1 MGGDNNQ
8 DVRTRGGAIPLYHK
22 FVEQAMKL
30 NPRYLTMI
38 IPSRW
43 FSGGRALDDF
53 REKMLNDSRIS
64 KLIDYPISSEC
75 FPNLEIKGGVCYFL
89 WERDFNDLC
98 EVETRRGQIVSVM
111 KRSLI
116 EKGRDIFIRYNEA
129 ISILN
134 KVKLFNEHNFSDLVS
149 SQKPFGFRTFF
160 KGKAEPFKDSVKIYT
175 NQGIGYVSRA
185 EIEQNMDL
193 VHQFKIYITMAYG
206 AGENF
211 PHQIINK
218 PVYGDTNTCCTETY
232 LLIGPFSSESI
243 TKNVLS
249 FIKTRFF
256 RFLVL
261 LRKNTQH
268 ATSKVYTF
276 VPVQNFSESWSDEKL
291 YDKYGISKEEIA
303 FIESLVR
310 PMDLSEND

>member
-129 ISILN
+129 ISIL
-134 KVKLFNEHNFSDLVS
+134 L
-149 SQKPFGFRTFF
+149 P
-160 KGKAEPFKDSVKIYT
+160 KI
-175 NQGIGYVSRA
+175 
-185 EIEQNMDL
+185 
-193 VHQFKIYITMAYG
+193 
-206 AGENF
+206 
-211 PHQIINK
+211 
-218 PVYGDTNTCCTETY
+218 
-232 LLIGPFSSESI
+232 LL
-243 TKNVLS
+243 
-249 FIKTRFF
+249 
-256 RFLVL
+256 
-261 LRKNTQH
+261 
-268 ATSKVYTF
+268 Y
-276 VPVQNFSESWSDEKL
+276 
-291 YDKYGISKEEIA
+291 
-303 FIESLVR
+303 
-310 PMDLSEND
+310 